1 MCVLVSERFDS
12 TEPCAESALRRSVHQ
27 HMRQQSWYLS
37 TYVVDGDEDE
47 FDEEADEPHDDEPS
61 TCAYGD
67 FVEFP
72 SVRLRAPL
80 HEANAF
86 LSKVLDGRR
95 DVVDRLHRAE
105 PSRARMRERNGTR
118 GRRTRKHTLE
128 EVSRDNK
135 KRREEEEKGRGQG
148 NTLTKRNNNRSTS
161 TTDSKSIVL
170 GLGLG
175 LWVRVG
181 TGPGQDSW

>member
-128 EVSRDNK
+128 EVSRENK
-135 KRREEEEKGRGQG
+135 KRREEEE
-148 NTLTKRNNNRSTS
+148 N
-161 TTDSKSIVL
+161 
-170 GLGLG
+170 
-175 LWVRVG
+175 
-181 TGPGQDSW
+181 

>member
-1 MCVLVSERFDS
+1 MCVLVLERFDS
-12 TEPCAESALRRSVHQ
+12 TKPCAESALRRSVHQ

-95 DVVDRLHRAE
+95 DVVDRLHRASIE
-105 PSRARMRERNGTR
+105 QSKNEEGMGGGRGGGPSRKSLSLTGDWR
-118 GRRTRKHTLE
+118 
-128 EVSRDNK
+128 
-135 KRREEEEKGRGQG
+135 
-148 NTLTKRNNNRSTS
+148 TKRQTS
-161 TTDSKSIVL
+161 GFVRRGEKTTGEEYPNK
-170 GLGLG
+170 
-175 LWVRVG
+175 
-181 TGPGQDSW
+181 

>member
-1 MCVLVSERFDS
+1 VCVLVSERFDS

-105 PSRARMRERNGTR
+105 PSRARMRERNGRGGGRTPEENTPSRKSLEKTR
-118 GRRTRKHTLE
+118 NAEKKKKTRKGQRAGEYPTFNE
-128 EVSRDNK
+128 I
-135 KRREEEEKGRGQG
+135 KG
-148 NTLTKRNNNRSTS
+148 K
-161 TTDSKSIVL
+161 
-170 GLGLG
+170 
-175 LWVRVG
+175 
-181 TGPGQDSW
+181 